1 MPAGSRGGCI
11 ERSIDKQSPSSH
23 TYPAYPLTRLP
34 AYQLTRLPAYRLYV
48 LTFANRTSAANRNT
62 TLGNHAATTGLITPP
77 APIALVI

>member
-23 TYPAYPLTRLP
+23 TYPLTRLP
-34 AYQLTRLPAYRLYV
+34 AYPLTRLYV